1 MDSRSI
7 LLSLLPVGL
16 TLITYAIIR
25 DLLWGI
31 FLGSKSKKTATRI
44 KGEQTGFQRFTQSYI
59 GPLLTRYEKDFKAW
73 MLLKRIVFFSVIA
86 QVVAFVLL
94 IAVFKVK
101 FWIVAIICGVIVLLN
116 VILFTVMMNKTTT
129 SDNKHNRKGSPWKFE
144 QKQDK

>member
-31 FLGSKSKKTATRI
+31 FLGSKSKKAATRI

-59 GPLLTRYEKDFKAW
+59 GPLLTRYEKDFKTW
-73 MLLKRIVFFSVIA
+73 MLLKRIVFSVIA